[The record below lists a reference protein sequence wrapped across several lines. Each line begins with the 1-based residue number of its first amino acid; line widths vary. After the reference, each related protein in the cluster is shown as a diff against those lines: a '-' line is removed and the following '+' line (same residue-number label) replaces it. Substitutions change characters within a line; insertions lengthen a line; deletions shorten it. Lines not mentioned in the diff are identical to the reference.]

1 MKNIHVLPTDRP
13 SRLIYNDANQLC
25 YHSNKSYKNDR
36 KWMHRK
42 KFNIYITSDEE
53 IKANVYALI
62 NGVLCKTEI
71 REGKIVSRQLI
82 GGGTMDICK
91 SEYFEIILTT
101 DQDLIKDGVQ
111 AIDDEFLEWFVKNPT
126 YEWIDFELIN
136 DIEHWYKIIIPKE
149 EPKQETLE
157 EFAEKL
163 ARAFDN
169 DNYKA
174 LMDLVIEGAKWQQRQ
189 LHYQDVAE
197 DNITHEHTNNE
208 ITLEDVFNDEKKK
221 SLKKFIDKHKQET
234 LEDDKLQSLVVEWH
248 QRQLHY
254 QDVAEDNITHE
265 HTNRK
270 FTYKAMATRDCW
282 KELLTLL
289 NETKNG

>member
-1 MKNIHVLPTDRP
+1 
-13 SRLIYNDANQLC
+13 
-25 YHSNKSYKNDR
+25 
-36 KWMHRK
+36 
-42 KFNIYITSDEE
+42 
-53 IKANVYALI
+53 
-62 NGVLCKTEI
+62 
-71 REGKIVSRQLI
+71 
-82 GGGTMDICK
+82 
-91 SEYFEIILTT
+91 
-101 DQDLIKDGVQ
+101 
-111 AIDDEFLEWFVKNPT
+111 VKNPT